1 MRNGEFWWSRNM
13 LGRSLN
19 YSFNL
24 EVTDC
29 AKGEYT
35 ASFKSGKINEEDVSG
50 RPVQVRKFKYYSYSI
65 TIV

>member
-1 MRNGEFWWSRNM
+1 MVEKYVRG
-13 LGRSLN
+13 SLN
-19 YSFNL
+19 NSFNL

-50 RPVQVRKFKYYSYSI
+50 RPVQVRQF
-65 TIV
+65 